1 LSTPASTA
9 GAPTAAGPGEPII
22 RIRDAAKIYHLG
34 DTEVHALR
42 GVSLTI
48 RRGEFVAIMG
58 ASGSGKSTLM
68 NILGCLDKPTSGEYL
83 LDGISVAQLSEPVL
97 ARIRGRRIG
106 FIFQTFN
113 LLPRTSALENVELP
127 LFYAAQL
134 ASNTERARDMLHMLG
149 LAERERNQPNQLSGG
164 QQQRVAIARAL
175 VNDPAIVL
183 ADEPT
188 GNLDSETALDIMA
201 TIRALNRERGVTVV
215 LVTHERDLAELADRI
230 VTIRDG
236 RIVSDHLTQTQRAE
250 SATRALPEVR
260 AYHEQRFHGR
270 LDAWLHETGSLG
282 WMAVFAAFR
291 AIGRNKLRS
300 GLTMLGIFIGVAALI
315 AMVAVGEGARAAV
328 EAQVQSLGTDLLVV
342 LPGTTRVNGVRAGH
356 GSAASLRV
364 RDVAAILEEDAT
376 VSDASYVNRQTTQVV
391 NGSQNW
397 STSVQG
403 VSPSYLAI
411 RRWPVIAGR
420 TLNLQD
426 DHDGAAV
433 CLLGQTV
440 LTNLFGEFADPI
452 GATVIVKNVPMEV
465 VGVLAAKGHSAVGQ
479 DQDDVVLIPFTT
491 SQERILGVATP
502 TSTQTLANNVFATI
516 GPPPNPFGV
525 TPKLEGFVNT
535 IYVQAR
541 SPALVKSALDQVTK
555 TLEKQHLI
563 LPGKEDDFA
572 VRDLTEIAQVAE
584 ASSEA
589 MELLLAAIASISLV
603 VGGIG
608 IMNILLVSVTERTR
622 EIGIRM
628 ATGARRLH
636 VLTQFL
642 IEAML
647 LALMGGTA
655 GIAAGVIAS
664 ELISHFAGWPVLL
677 RVHVMVQ
684 AFVFSGAVGVFF
696 GFYPA
701 RQAARLN
708 PIDALRYE

>member
-1 LSTPASTA
+1 LSTPEPTL
-9 GAPTAAGPGEPII
+9 APPAAPPPGEPII
-22 RIRDAAKIYHLG
+22 EVRDAVKTYRLG

-68 NILGCLDKPTSGEYL
+68 NILGCLDKPTSGAYL
-83 LDGISVAQLSEPVL
+83 LEGIDVAQLDEPAL

-106 FIFQTFN
+106 FVFQTFN

-134 ASNTERARDMLHMLG
+134 AGNTQRARDMLHMLG

-188 GNLDSETALDIMA
+188 GNLDSETALDIMS
-201 TIRALNRERGVTVV
+201 TIRALNSERGVTIV
-215 LVTHERDLAELADRI
+215 LVTHERELAELADRI

-236 RIVSDHLTQTQRAE
+236 RIISDRLTASPRDDSQA
-250 SATRALPEVR
+250 RALPAVQE
-260 AYHEQRFHGR
+260 YHEHRFGTR
-270 LDAWLHETGSLG
+270 LDAWLHEAASLG
-282 WMAVFAAFR
+282 WMAVFAALR

-300 GLTMLGIFIGVAALI
+300 ALTMLGVFIGVAALI

-342 LPGTTRVNGVRAGH
+342 LPGATRINGVRAGH
-356 GSAASLRV
+356 GSAESLRV
-364 RDVAAILEEDAT
+364 RDVGAILEQDGA
-376 VSDASYVNRQTTQVV
+376 VADASYVNRQSTQVV
-391 NGSQNW
+391 NGTQNW

-411 RRWPVIAGR
+411 RHWPVVAGR
-420 TLNLQD
+420 TLNTED
-426 DHDGAAV
+426 EHDGAAV
-433 CLLGQTV
+433 CVLGHTV
-440 LTNLFGEFADPI
+440 LINLFGEFADPI
-452 GATVIVKNVPMEV
+452 GATVLVKNVPMVV
-465 VGVLAAKGHSAVGQ
+465 VGVLAIKGHSAAGQ
-479 DQDDVVLIPFTT
+479 DQDDAVLIPFTT

-502 TSTQTLANNVFATI
+502 SSTQTLANNVFATI

-541 SPALVKSALDQVTK
+541 SPALVKTALDQVTK
-555 TLEKQHLI
+555 TLEKVHRI
-563 LPGKEDDFA
+563 LPGKDDDFV
-572 VRDLTEIAQVAE
+572 VRDLTEIAEVAE
-584 ASSEA
+584 ASSQA

-636 VLTQFL
+636 VLMQFL

-664 ELISHFAGWPVLL
+664 QLISHFAGWPILL
-677 RVHVMVQ
+677 RINVIVL
-684 AFVFSGAVGVFF
+684 AFAFSGAVGVFF